1 MTLVGSGSGEVHI
14 PFLGQSQA
22 EGKHNKGKA
31 HTKFL
36 QSPYMYI
43 LLELPIVTECPT
55 QVQQSIAGLSTSE
68 NLGPPHKAELS
79 HSGIRLGCPD
89 TPPYPP
95 RLLTAQY
102 MSLKDRLTPQYIS

>member
-1 MTLVGSGSGEVHI
+1 MAAGVGMQIVFVDG
-14 PFLGQSQA
+14 SQA
-22 EGKHNKGKA
+22 QGKHNKGKA

-68 NLGPPHKAELS
+68 NLGPPHKAEQLY
-79 HSGIRLGCPD
+79 LGG
-89 TPPYPP
+89 
-95 RLLTAQY
+95 
-102 MSLKDRLTPQYIS
+102 SLEGDKH